1 MEEKIRSETR
11 SLKRLQYLD
20 LAKAIGMLCVLIGHS
35 FISLCV
41 RIVVSEAK

>member
-20 LAKAIGMLCVLIGHS
+20 LAKALECFAFLLDILLFPCVLG
-35 FISLCV
+35 
-41 RIVVSEAK
+41 

>member
-20 LAKAIGMLCVLIGHS
+20 LVKAIGMLCVLIGHS

-41 RIVVSEAK
+41 RIVVSER

>member
-20 LAKAIGMLCVLIGHS
+20 MANAIGMPCVLIEHS
-35 FISLCV
+35 FIS
-41 RIVVSEAK
+41 

>member
-20 LAKAIGMLCVLIGHS
+20 LEKAIGMLCVLIGHS

-41 RIVVSEAK
+41 RIVVSER